1 MAQLVNVSLY
11 FQMSNA
17 YVAILDLDTDL
28 REIGRLSSQGC
39 DLISMQSIA
48 HTDQTKVIIRCL
60 LEEIQDQQRQIFPDH
75 APTFNNS
82 LKNKIRLIRH
92 ILRIIDRYPSIPVKE
107 LLYIIDCKIEGEKF
121 LLDFSKTVDF
131 TDLYFD
137 NVENLQHIR
146 FLVMRGGKV
155 KWED

>member
-1 MAQLVNVSLY
+1 MK
-11 FQMSNA
+11 
-17 YVAILDLDTDL
+17 
-28 REIGRLSSQGC
+28 
-39 DLISMQSIA
+39 SIT
-48 HTDQTKVIIRCL
+48 HTDQIKAIIRCL

-82 LKNKIRLIRH
+82 LKNKIGLIRQ
-92 ILRIIDRYPSIPVKE
+92 ILRIIDRYPGIPVKE
-107 LLYIIDCKIEGEKF
+107 LLYLIDCKIEGEKF

-146 FLVMRGGKV
+146 FLVRKAGNV
-155 KWED
+155 KWVE